1 MTYHFVNILT
11 WKYFQENYSESR
23 KIYIDGFLLKLAI
36 YILSKKW
43 IQKTSGINFYSGE
56 KFRTSLFLTARK
68 IKNLNCIVLPFW
80 NSLEEVMV
88 SQELSTA
95 VVSSSEIIIG
105 ISSPKQ
111 DRLADLL
118 QKSNQV
124 KGNIYCLGA
133 AIYTEPLIKSEY
145 LIVTWF
151 TMLFNAPKRTLKKLS
166 SSIPAFFNA
175 IVSQRKEF
183 LQFINL
189 LTNDRD

>member
-1 MTYHFVNILT
+1 MTHHFVNILT
-11 WKYFQENYSESR
+11 WKYFQENYSENR
-23 KIYIDGFLLKLAI
+23 KIYVDGFLLKLAI
-36 YILSKKW
+36 YVVSKKW

-56 KFRTSLFLTARK
+56 KFRSSLYLAARK
-68 IKNLNCIVLPFW
+68 IKNRNCIVLPFW

-88 SQELSTA
+88 SKELSAA

-118 QKSNQV
+118 QNSNQV

-133 AIYTEPLIKSEY
+133 AIYAEPLIKSEY

-151 TMLFNAPKRTLKKLS
+151 TMLFNAPKRTLQKLS
-166 SSIPAFFNA
+166 LSIPAFVNA
-175 IVSQRKEF
+175 LVSQRKEF

-189 LTNDRD
+189 LTYDRD

>member
-1 MTYHFVNILT
+1 MGL
-11 WKYFQENYSESR
+11 
-23 KIYIDGFLLKLAI
+23 LLKL
-36 YILSKKW
+36 S
-43 IQKTSGINFYSGE
+43 E
-56 KFRTSLFLTARK
+56 
-68 IKNLNCIVLPFW
+68 
-80 NSLEEVMV
+80 
-88 SQELSTA
+88 A

-118 QKSNQV
+118 QNSNQV

-133 AIYTEPLIKSEY
+133 AIYAEPLIKSEY

-151 TMLFNAPKRTLKKLS
+151 TMLFNAPKRTLQKLS
-166 SSIPAFFNA
+166 LSIPAFVNA